1 MHRVTALRAVLAEP
15 AGPPPAPLPR
25 DTQAFHARL
34 PGYGLTRMVDCP
46 AGAEAAGIARLV
58 VKDESR
64 RFGLPAFKY
73 LGASW
78 ALARLLGASGGRDEL
93 AAAARTQGIAR
104 LAAATDGNHGR
115 AVARLAAQLG
125 IRATIYVPEHMVE
138 PRRAAIAGEG
148 AELVVVQ
155 GGYDDAVR
163 VAAADGA
170 DPACRVLADA
180 DHDGSSPVPGWVIE
194 GYATLF
200 AEARQ
205 KLLARR
211 VHVDV
216 VMLQTGVG
224 ALARPGSA
232 GRRRSGPRRSR
243 STPPVRRASPRR
255 SPRAGRSTSPRRSP
269 RWPGW
274 TPPPRRARP
283 GRPWR
288 PASRAVVVD
297 DDEAAAAQ
305 RLLATCGLD
314 VGESGAAGVAGL
326 VALGRDSAASA
337 LRERVG
343 LGAHSVALAIAT
355 EGPTGALTGKQ

>member
-1 MHRVTALRAVLAEP
+1 MQPVTALRAVVAEP
-15 AGPPPAPLPR
+15 SGAPPAPLPR
-25 DTQAFHARL
+25 ETQAFHARL

-46 AGAEAAGIARLV
+46 QAAEAAGIARVV

-78 ALARLLGASGGRDEL
+78 ALARLLDATGGPEAL
-93 AAAARTQGIAR
+93 ATAARRQGVAR

-125 IRATIYVPEHMVE
+125 IAATIYVPEHMIE

-148 AELVVVQ
+148 ARVVVVH

-163 VAAADGA
+163 VAAADA
-170 DPACRVLADA
+170 SDPGCRVLADA

-211 VHVDV
+211 VQVDV
-216 VMLQTGVG
+216 VLLQTGVG
-224 ALARPGSA
+224 ALAAAGVRWAAAIGAEAVAVDPAGAPCIAASLAA
-232 GRRRSGPRRSR
+232 GRPVEIATTHTTMAGLDAATPSR
-243 STPPVRRASPRR
+243 AAWPTLA
-255 SPRAGRSTSPRRSP
+255 AGLA
-269 RWPGW
+269 G
-274 TPPPRRARP
+274 
-283 GRPWR
+283 
-288 PASRAVVVD
+288 AVVVD
-297 DDEAAAAQ
+297 DSEAEAAQ
-305 RLLATCGLD
+305 RLLATSGLD
-314 VGESGAAGVAGL
+314 IGESGAAGVAGL
-326 VALGRDSAASA
+326 VVLGRDPAAAA

-343 LGAHSVALAIAT
+343 LGPGSVALAIAT
-355 EGPTGALTGKQ
+355 EGPTGR

>member
-1 MHRVTALRAVLAEP
+1 MQRVTALRAVLAEP
-15 AGPPPAPLPR
+15 AGPSPAPLPR
-25 DTQAFHARL
+25 EPQAFHARL

-46 AGAEAAGIARLV
+46 AGAEAAAIARLV

-78 ALARLLGASGGRDEL
+78 ALARLLGATAGGRDEL
-93 AAAARTQGIAR
+93 AAAARTQGLER

-125 IRATIYVPEHMVE
+125 IRATIYVPEHMIE
-138 PRRAAIAGEG
+138 ARRAAIVGEG
-148 AELVVVQ
+148 ADVVVVQ
-155 GGYDDAVR
+155 GGYDVAVR

-194 GYATLF
+194 GYSTLF

-211 VHVDV
+211 VQVDLV
-216 VMLQTGVG
+216 VLQTGVG
-224 ALARPGSA
+224 ALAAA
-232 GRRRSGPRRSR
+232 G
-243 STPPVRRASPRR
+243 VRWAAAIGAAAVAVDPAGAACIAASLA
-255 SPRAGRSTSPRRSP
+255 AGQPIEIATSHTTMA
-269 RWPGW
+269 GL
-274 TPPPRRARP
+274 
-283 GRPWR
+283 
-288 PASRAVVVD
+288 D
-297 DDEAAAAQ
+297 AAQ

-314 VGESGAAGVAGL
+314 IGESGAAGVAGL
-326 VALGRDSAASA
+326 VALGRDPAARA

-343 LGAHSVALAIAT
+343 LGPGTVALAIAT
-355 EGPTGALTGKQ
+355 EGPTAR